1 MKKLLFLFFA
11 FGMMQVSAQD
21 LSTKAKSDSSSS
33 NSMVEGLAADQVKS
47 LTKKL
52 NLNEAQQEQVSSL
65 VVSLL
70 KSKKFQKIISNSGT
84 DKLSSS
90 KDSSNQT
97 DKIQSA
103 LLSDES
109 FQNGMISILDEIQM
123 INMKKIMPR

>member
-11 FGMMQVSAQD
+11 FGMMQISAQD
-21 LSTKAKSDSSSS
+21 LSSMSKSDASSS

-70 KSKKFQKIISNSGT
+70 KSKKFKKIISNSGT

-97 DKIQSA
+97 DKIQLA

-109 FQNGMISILDEIQM
+109 FQNEMIPILDEIQM
-123 INMKKIMPR
+123 INMKKIIPR